1 MQPQYRAYA
10 QQVPQ
15 RSPHATNQR
24 RGGIGKFS
32 KLAAYS
38 IRLILPQL
46 IYLLTLPFAQDL

>member
-46 IYLLTLPFAQDL
+46 IYLLTLPFA